1 MPLDLVMLKLKNFD
15 FNNNDIELLL
25 KILRIALMI
34 LIFNID
40 NNYEID
46 EYDIDFKKILEKIKT
61 FFENYNNH
69 KIDKT
74 NTKEINDSIKN
85 VLKFYS

>member
-34 LIFNID
+34 LIFNITL
-40 NNYEID
+40 
-46 EYDIDFKKILEKIKT
+46 F
-61 FFENYNNH
+61 
-69 KIDKT
+69 
-74 NTKEINDSIKN
+74 
-85 VLKFYS
+85 